1 MTLRNESPGGSRFCT
16 GDAVNPPNI
25 QPHGGKTFT
34 RFQAGSRAKQQ
45 LKLCWK
51 SAGRGDYSFN
61 KNNKIKNAWRPDA
74 TDKGIG
80 LKSVKYIAVNEQL
93 LRYCV
98 VLTKH

>member
-1 MTLRNESPGGSRFCT
+1 MFNLLLELSRWSRTAAVFCS
-16 GDAVNPPNI
+16 
-25 QPHGGKTFT
+25 FE
-34 RFQAGSRAKQQ
+34 
-45 LKLCWK
+45 LCV
-51 SAGRGDYSFN
+51 YSFN